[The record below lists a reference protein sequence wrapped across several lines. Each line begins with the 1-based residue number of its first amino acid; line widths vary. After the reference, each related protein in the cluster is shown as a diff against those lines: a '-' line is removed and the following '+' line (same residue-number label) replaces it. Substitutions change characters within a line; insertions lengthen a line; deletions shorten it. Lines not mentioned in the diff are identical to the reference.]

1 MKFNLHK
8 NIFTLLLGAGIGLTV
23 SLITSYFTST
33 LIMKKVM
40 YQIYSEL
47 SHQESIKEF
56 SKETAE
62 KINLALQDS
71 VILEKS
77 SETKT
82 ELIDQQENDTD

>member
-62 KINLALQDS
+62 KMNFALQDS
-71 VILEKS
+71 VILEKPP
-77 SETKT
+77 EI
-82 ELIDQQENDTD
+82 EPIHQENDTN